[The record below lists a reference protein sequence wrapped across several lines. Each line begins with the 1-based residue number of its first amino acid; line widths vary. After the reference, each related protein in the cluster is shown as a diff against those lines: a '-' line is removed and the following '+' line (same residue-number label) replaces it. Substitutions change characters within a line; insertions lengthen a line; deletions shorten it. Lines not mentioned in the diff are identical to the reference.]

1 MTALNYDVLRT
12 SKAALDEGLID
23 QTDYDAVKRSFLRA
37 QQIKAGLD
45 AGFIPEAEYTHVKR
59 AFLESLNIGM
69 ASPEGTTSTNNAPGK
84 ARKHPDSAAYMLK
97 LSQVSLVTLS
107 LMPAAVP
114 ARTLGASQKASET
127 AAMPQHV
134 PSQPAA
140 PRTATHNADQSAAPG
155 KSSTGAAQEQR
166 ATTARPSAAAAA
178 AVKKVAAP
186 APAAAQNG
194 SAVRLGRVEVPSNI
208 PNLGGRRPKQAQAVQ
223 TLAPCA
229 PNFSVNSA
237 YTLGCEA
244 CSQIRQVLLYRGCA
258 SVH

>member
-23 QTDYDAVKRSFLRA
+23 QSDYDAVKRSFLKA

-59 AFLESLNIGM
+59 TFLESLNIGM
-69 ASPEGTTSTNNAPGK
+69 TSPEGTIGTSDAPGK
-84 ARKHPDSAAYMLK
+84 ASNHLNFAIHMLK
-97 LSQVSLVTLS
+97 MSQVSLVTLR
-107 LMPAAVP
+107 LVPAAVP
-114 ARTLGASQKASET
+114 ARMLGASQKAPEA

-140 PRTATHNADQSAAPG
+140 SRTTTHNAGQSAALG
-155 KSSTGAAQEQR
+155 KSSAGAVHEQKPITAQ
-166 ATTARPSAAAAA
+166 PSAAGP
-178 AVKKVAAP
+178 AVKKTAAP

-223 TLAPCA
+223 KAAPSVTTFSLLTLH
-229 PNFSVNSA
+229 
-237 YTLGCEA
+237 T
-244 CSQIRQVLLYRGCA
+244 RG
-258 SVH
+258 V